1 MKLSEAAGR
10 LNSRSSKLPALIFL
24 TDQARVPDVAAVAA
38 KLPTGSAIIL
48 RDYTA
53 PNRQEIARSLAQL
66 THQHDLV
73 LLIGGDVELA
83 GAVGADGVHFREQD
97 LTCRAD
103 EIARQRLRARLQ
115 EARLLAARGD
125 LAAARELLLP
135 ALIGADPQD
144 LDLLEQ
150 GAAEIARW
158 CQIGVDTVRAAAGRS
173 STP

>member
-1 MKLSEAAGR
+1 LIGR
-10 LNSRSSKLPALIFL
+10 LPFQVIDLSGQQTVEVIEVDVVLSPEDLQRKGLPVIG
-24 TDQARVPDVAAVAA
+24 TDLDRASLQ
-38 KLPTGSAIIL
+38 L
-48 RDYTA
+48 RATLDH
-53 PNRQEIARSLAQL
+53 QLEI
-66 THQHDLV
+66 
-73 LLIGGDVELA
+73 
-83 GAVGADGVHFREQD
+83 
-97 LTCRAD
+97 RAD